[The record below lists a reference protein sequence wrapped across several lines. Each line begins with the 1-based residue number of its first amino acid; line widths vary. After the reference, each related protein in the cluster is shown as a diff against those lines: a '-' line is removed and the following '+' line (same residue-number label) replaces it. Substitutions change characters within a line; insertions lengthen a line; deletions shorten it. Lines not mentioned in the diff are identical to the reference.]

1 MTVQASFEFSGG
13 PIRFDQLD
21 VSASNAAALDLLKSA
36 RDWPFSA
43 ICLIGPPR
51 SGLTTISSL
60 WAAHFGADRL
70 VAAELGEMPA
80 ETLNMLAA
88 GYLVMDDA
96 DRGVEESQLLFL
108 LNQVAEKKGRI
119 LLTAHTSPSNWAVK
133 SRDLA
138 SRLTAMTLAEI
149 APMDGDM
156 YRTRLESLLDRYRL
170 KHSEEVAAYTALR
183 LERTY
188 ADVEEYVT
196 RLAGRTGPGQGLTVP
211 LARAVLDE
219 MYGRAGDDE
228 GEDDDET

>member
-1 MTVQASFEFSGG
+1 MPVQASFEFSGG
-13 PIRFDQLD
+13 PDRFDQLD
-21 VSASNAAALDLLKSA
+21 VSASNASALELLKSA

-51 SGLTTISSL
+51 SGLTTIARL
-60 WAAHFGADRL
+60 WAAHFDAEQLAASELQGLAADRL
-70 VAAELGEMPA
+70 
-80 ETLNMLAA
+80 NRLAA

-96 DRGVEESQLLFL
+96 DCGVEESQFLFL

-119 LLTAHTSPSNWAVK
+119 LLTAHTSPGNWAVK

-149 APMDGDM
+149 APMDADM
-156 YRTRLESLLDRYRL
+156 YHTRLTSLLERYRL

-219 MYGRAGDDE
+219 MYGRSRDE